1 MIINSLLGLTI
12 PLFMYL
18 SYRVLIVEEERYLGD
33 MFGGEYLKY
42 KRRVGAIFPKF
53 QTLFR
58 KRE

>member
-1 MIINSLLGLTI
+1 MII

-33 MFGGEYLKY
+33 KFGGEYLEY
-42 KRRVGAIFPKF
+42 KRKVGAIFPKF

-58 KRE
+58 KRINKR